1 MTPNG
6 SPPGAGANSDADVDL
21 DFPAANIAPVEQLGS
36 VLGTTLGPVSMDK
49 LIVDPADPSDEGD
62 PARPAV
68 DDVTV
73 TNDGATILDT
83 LPMAHPVAT
92 IVERVVGPERPGET
106 DVEGKDIHEGITTTV
121 VVTAALLSEARRLL
135 DLGVHPQTITQGYEQ
150 GLSVARG
157 VIDRERRSLED
168 FEEPQAAKRGVA
180 RTAMTGN
187 AVGNVSGRWIDF
199 VLDAVDQVGLPDE
212 HTFLVRDTSA
222 GTIDDARFVEGTV
235 LNRNEI
241 THDAMPTRIEDAD
254 MLVLGGQETG
264 RLGDRKPNRKSAVS
278 SVELESAD
286 QLRAYEDTEYRRKE
300 RIADRI
306 ASLGTDVVV
315 TRLGVDPEFQELF
328 VRHDI
333 ATVRRVTQRNIRA
346 LARAADAT
354 IVQDVEDLSPDY
366 LGRAGLVEQLTTAT
380 TYPDRRKSRRMVVFD
395 DCPDPGSVSVLLTGL
410 QRHVGAQVTRQV
422 RKAAKSVAL
431 AVGEGTDLPGV
442 VPGAGAIQLS
452 VAEAVR
458 DRPPTDSKSQLAVE
472 AYADAVE
479 SVVGRLVANAGHD
492 PLSVVPD
499 LRTAR
504 EDGETTVG
512 FVLPE
517 GEVQDS
523 VAAGVL
529 DPAATVRRGLVVA
542 TQVANAIVTID
553 DALDAVDLSEKRD
566 PDDVIY
572 DDQAKK
578 TEAHLDEES

>member
-1 MTPNG
+1 VTPNG
-6 SPPGAGANSDADVDL
+6 SPPGADADSDADADL

-36 VLGTTLGPVSMDK
+36 ALGTTLGPVSMDK
-49 LIVDPADPSDEGD
+49 LIVDPADPSDEAD

-135 DLGVHPQTITQGYEQ
+135 ELGVHPQTIRQGYEH
-150 GLSVARG
+150 GLDAARG
-157 VIDRERRSLED
+157 AIDRERRAIED
-168 FEEPQAAKRGVA
+168 FEDPQAAKRSVA

-187 AVGNVSGRWIDF
+187 AVGNASERWIDF
-199 VLDAVDQVGLPDE
+199 ALDAVDHVGVPDE
-212 HTFLVRDTSA
+212 HTFLVRETSA
-222 GTIDDARFVEGTV
+222 GAIDDARFVKGTV

-254 MLVLGGQETG
+254 VLILGGHGTG
-264 RLGDRKPNRKSAVS
+264 RLGDRKPNRKSSVS

-286 QLRAYEDTEYRRKE
+286 QLRAHEDAEYRRKE
-300 RIADRI
+300 RIVDRI
-306 ASLGTDVVV
+306 ESLGTDVVV
-315 TRLGVDPEFQELF
+315 TRLGVDSEFQELF
-328 VRHDI
+328 VHREI

-346 LARAADAT
+346 LARATGAT
-354 IVQDVEDLSPDY
+354 IVQDVGDLSSEY
-366 LGRAGLVEQLTTAT
+366 LGRAGLVEQLTMAA
-380 TYPDRRKSRRMVVFD
+380 TYPDRRKTRRMIVFD
-395 DCPDPGSVSVLLTGL
+395 DCLDPGSVSVLLTGL
-410 QRHVGAQVTRQV
+410 QRHVGAQATRQI

-452 VAEAVR
+452 VADAVR
-458 DRPPTDSKSQLAVE
+458 NRPATDSKSQLAVE

-479 SVVGRLVANAGHD
+479 SVVGHLVTNAGHD
-492 PLSVVPD
+492 QLSVVPD

-504 EDGETTVG
+504 EAGETAVG
-512 FVLPE
+512 FVLAE
-517 GEVQDS
+517 GEIQNS
-523 VAAGVL
+523 VEAGVL

-578 TEAHLDEES
+578 TEAHLEEES